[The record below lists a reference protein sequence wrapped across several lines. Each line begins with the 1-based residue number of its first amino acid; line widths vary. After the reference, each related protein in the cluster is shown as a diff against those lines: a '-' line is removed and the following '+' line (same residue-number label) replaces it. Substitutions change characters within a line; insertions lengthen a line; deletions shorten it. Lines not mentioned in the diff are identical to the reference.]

1 MFPFLSLENRKKQRR
16 TIVNYIY
23 YILNKSSCS
32 NKLWAFMIKSWH
44 FTFPWYLFV
53 FIFIPG
59 KFNSCLFCYCFLAF
73 FVLLYIYLHGCFIT
87 HLEYKLY
94 SKNFINIVDPYLIIL
109 FNQPCNNITRFY
121 GTFVIAI
128 IYFIVVT
135 IILYYRFFK

>member
-16 TIVNYIY
+16 NIVNYIY

-44 FTFPWYLFV
+44 FTFPWYLFI

-94 SKNFINIVDPYLIIL
+94 SKNFINIVDPYLIL